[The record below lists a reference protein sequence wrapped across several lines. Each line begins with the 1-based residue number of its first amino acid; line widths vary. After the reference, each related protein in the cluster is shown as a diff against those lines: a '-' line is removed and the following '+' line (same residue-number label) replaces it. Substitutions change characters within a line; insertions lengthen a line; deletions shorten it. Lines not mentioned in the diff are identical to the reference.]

1 MAARGLQQRDK
12 VCSRLCGQKSQEV
25 LGLRASSL
33 GSQLPCVD
41 VASLLSLHSGLV
53 LSPIL
58 FFSIRSQA
66 IFITL
71 FSNLHWAE
79 QPSYRKLLLAIYL
92 TFFPRIPWGLWPWNS
107 FPPQLYRDIICLP
120 HCVNLRCKM
129 WCVITTIELINISI
143 A

>member
-1 MAARGLQQRDK
+1 MWGGKKDSYGCKRLAAK
-12 VCSRLCGQKSQEV
+12 GQGVFTSLWPKSQEV

-33 GSQLPCVD
+33 DSQPPCVD

-71 FSNLHWAE
+71 FSNLHWAG
-79 QPSYRKLLLAIYL
+79 QPSYRKLPLAIYL
-92 TFFPRIPWGLWPWNS
+92 TFFPQDPIGSLALEFF
-107 FPPQLYRDIICLP
+107 FPPAL
-120 HCVNLRCKM
+120 LRYNWPTTLCKFK
-129 WCVITTIELINISI
+129 V
-143 A
+143 